1 MPLYSDI
8 SSQTLVILGIAIALI
23 FAIVII
29 VVFHD
34 MSILEKSHQD
44 LDRRVLKLRLG
55 DMLGRLNIS
64 LRKYDHKTSD
74 LEKERHM
81 WICEHCPHPDKCE
94 RMFQGEN
101 IDPRSF
107 CPNYEELKKLK
118 D

>member
-1 MPLYSDI
+1 MSLYNDVSP
-8 SSQTLVILGIAIALI
+8 QTLMILGIAIALI
-23 FAIVII
+23 FVIVMI
-29 VVFHD
+29 VVIRD
-34 MSILEKSHQD
+34 MNILEKNHED
-44 LDRRVLKLRLG
+44 LDRRVMKLRLG